1 MTDSMDRESPLTVD
15 VSDKLLSA
23 GEVYPLSGHLD
34 LARYEV
40 GDRSYDLRDGI
51 DFDLML
57 TNAGE
62 GILATGIV
70 RGTGVGE
77 CDRCLD
83 PASFEIA
90 SEVDEYFLFEEPED
104 EGENEDGF
112 EVIGEDKVIDLADA
126 VHDAIVMET
135 PFVVLCREDCRGLCP
150 DCGCNLN
157 REECGCAELRERE
170 RLEGAENPFAALKD
184 LKLDD

>member
-1 MTDSMDRESPLTVD
+1 M
-15 VSDKLLSA
+15 
-23 GEVYPLSGHLD
+23 
-34 LARYEV
+34 
-40 GDRSYDLRDGI
+40 
-51 DFDLML
+51 
-57 TNAGE
+57 
-62 GILATGIV
+62 
-70 RGTGVGE
+70 GE

-104 EGENEDGF
+104 EGEDEDGF

-135 PFVVLCREDCRGLCP
+135 PFVLLCREDCRGLCP

-157 REECGCAELRERE
+157 REECDCAELRERE